1 VLDPLFIA
9 LSVIGYAGLVWVA
22 LAPAL
27 ALWTKKPVLAVTA
40 TTALCVWTSDLLA
53 TGLKEVFDRPR
64 PFEALAAADPI
75 MRGTVGESLPS
86 GHATT
91 SFAGALVLA
100 YLVRRAIPALFVLAV
115 LISFSRVYV
124 GVHYPLDLAA
134 GAALGSAVALA
145 TIAWLRARRRTSA
158 DPLLSEA
165 RPPPG

>member
-1 VLDPLFIA
+1 M
-9 LSVIGYAGLVWVA
+9 IGYAGLVWVA

-27 ALWTKKPVLAVTA
+27 SLWTKRPLLSVTA
-40 TTALCVWTSDLLA
+40 LTAATVWVSDLLA

-64 PFEALAAADPI
+64 PFQDLAAADPL

-100 YLVRRAIPALFVLAV
+100 YLVRRAIPALFALAA
-115 LISFSRVYV
+115 LIAFSRVYV
-124 GVHYPLDLAA
+124 GVHYPLDLLA
-134 GAALGSAVALA
+134 GAVLGSAVALA
-145 TIAWLRARRRTSA
+145 TIALVRARRRTSG